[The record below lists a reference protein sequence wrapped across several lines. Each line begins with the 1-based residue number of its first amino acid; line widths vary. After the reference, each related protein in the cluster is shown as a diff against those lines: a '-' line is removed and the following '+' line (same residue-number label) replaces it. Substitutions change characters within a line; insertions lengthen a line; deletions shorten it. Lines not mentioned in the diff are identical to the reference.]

1 MYKENNTKI
10 KNIEEYKKSLTS
22 YRAKLS
28 LAKKVYDSTRTY
40 HNSCLVTNINICKY
54 MVN

>member
-28 LAKKVYDSTRTY
+28 LAKKSLRL
-40 HNSCLVTNINICKY
+40 NSYIS
-54 MVN
+54 